1 MKIAIIGGGPS
12 GMMCAIAA
20 SENHEID
27 LYEQNEK
34 LGKKLFISGK
44 GRCNLTNNTDEE
56 SFLENVVI
64 NKNFLYSAIYTLSPL
79 MTIDMFENFG
89 LKTKTERGNRVFPIS
104 DKSSDVIKTYEKILR
119 KNKVNVLLNTKV
131 SSIAKENDKFII
143 NGKTAYDKVVIA
155 TGGVSYPLTGST
167 GDGYKFAKSFGH
179 NVNKT
184 KPALIGI
191 ILKNDF
197 NLAGLTLKNIKIK
210 AKVNGKKEFEEFGE
224 LLFTHRGISG
234 PTVLSLS
241 SRINKYSSIEL
252 SIDLKPALNFEKLDA
267 RILRDFDE
275 FKNKNISNALVKL
288 LPKDLITYVLEQA
301 EIPQDKKIN
310 QITKEERDSLIKSI
324 KSFKL
329 DFSQFDLIDRAIVTS
344 GGIDVKEIDP
354 STFESKLVKNLY
366 FIGEV
371 IDVDALTGGYN
382 IQIANSTGYTCGINL

>member
-1 MKIAIIGGGPS
+1 MKIAIIGAGPS

-20 SENHEID
+20 SKNHEVD

-56 SFLENVVI
+56 SFLENVVT
-64 NKNFLYSAIYTLSPL
+64 NKNFLYSSIYTLSPL
-79 MTIDMFENFG
+79 MTINMFESFG
-89 LKTKTERGNRVFPIS
+89 LKTKTERGNRVFPNS
-104 DKSSDVIKTYEKILR
+104 DKSSDVIKTYEKILK
-119 KNKVNVLLNTKV
+119 KNKVNIFLNCKV
-131 SSIAKENDKFII
+131 KSIIKVDGKFII
-143 NGKTAYDKVVIA
+143 NRESFYDKVVIA
-155 TGGVSYPLTGST
+155 TGGISYPLTGST
-167 GDGYKFAKSFGH
+167 GDGYKFAKNFGH
-179 NVNKT
+179 SVKKL

-210 AKVNGKKEFEEFGE
+210 AKVNKKKEFDEFGE
-224 LLFTHRGISG
+224 LLFTHKGISG

-241 SRINKYSSIEL
+241 SKINKYSDVKL
-252 SIDLKPALNFEKLDA
+252 AIDLKPALNFEKLDA
-267 RILRDFDE
+267 RVLRDFDE
-275 FKNKNISNALVKL
+275 FKNKNINNALVKL
-288 LPKDLITYVLEQA
+288 LPKDLIFYVLKQA
-301 EIPQDKKIN
+301 EIPPDKKIN
-310 QITKEERDSLIKSI
+310 QITKEERDKLIKSI
-324 KSFKL
+324 KEFQL
-329 DFSQFDLIDRAIVTS
+329 IFSEFDSIDRAIVTS

-366 FIGEV
+366 FIGEI